1 MSVKINW
8 GKGEVDVSGQ
18 VSIDDMPKIHA
29 LIESVAN
36 VENEEAL
43 LVISDMFGMDMP
55 EVYPSTDHQTEAV
68 DPHQ

>member
-29 LIESVAN
+29 LIESVATA
-36 VENEEAL
+36 ENEDAL

-55 EVYPSTDHQTEAV
+55 EVSSSEEQLEINELN
-68 DPHQ
+68 Q